1 MRSKGPR
8 RGSSPAYTERSFDQI
23 AAAYE
28 LPDGTLFA
36 SIGSRDVD
44 DDTVL
49 HRAAYRGSLED
60 VWDLLRLGSD
70 VNAKGDLGHTPLHYA
85 AMAGNRS
92 VVIALLAAGASHKL
106 HNEWKQTP
114 SETADVGGYPE
125 IASLI
130 RDHEKWNGE

>member
-1 MRSKGPR
+1 MRSKGLR
-8 RGSSPAYTERSFDQI
+8 RNSSPEHTARTFDQI

-36 SIGSRDVD
+36 SIDSRDVD

-114 SETADVGGYPE
+114 SETADVGGHHE

-130 RDHEKWNGE
+130 RDHEKWNGD